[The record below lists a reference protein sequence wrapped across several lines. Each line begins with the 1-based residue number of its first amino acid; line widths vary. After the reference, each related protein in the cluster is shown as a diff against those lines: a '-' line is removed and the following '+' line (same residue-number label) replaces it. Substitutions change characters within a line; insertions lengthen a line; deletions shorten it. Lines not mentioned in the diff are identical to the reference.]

1 VKRVRS
7 PHSTSCSRTRE
18 ENVKKDTAYSKYFI
32 DSYLVMKKYA
42 WFICLI
48 PDEEI
53 CHDYLQSE
61 KGVEQK
67 LYSVVVG
74 HRPNGTSCAQKAA
87 SYRLRDCC
95 QRSFTMELG
104 RTHFVQGRVREGEG
118 RAAVTRKT
126 DPFSAK
132 SCWLS
137 DHRLQKPQDSA

>member
-1 VKRVRS
+1 MLSNAGRKFEKRTPPIPIIS
-7 PHSTSCSRTRE
+7 S
-18 ENVKKDTAYSKYFI
+18 F
-32 DSYLVMKKYA
+32 LVMKKYA

-74 HRPNGTSCAQKAA
+74 QRPNGTSCTQKAA

-104 RTHFVQGRVREGEG
+104 RTHFVQGRVREGGDGGENG
-118 RAAVTRKT
+118 RHRE
-126 DPFSAK
+126 DRPFFSAK

-137 DHRLQKPQDSA
+137 